1 MGYKPGD
8 DIAARM
14 AEVVGDG
21 PRILAI
27 PDEGIGAEERA
38 IVDEVRAAAGAG
50 PAIEIPDYMRTMLK
64 NPGVFRAQMNI
75 GTAIFQGTLPKR
87 ERELAVLRVGWL
99 CGAPYEWGEH
109 VDIAKRYGVTAEEV
123 ERATAG
129 SAAPGWS
136 EHDRAILKGVE
147 ELLDNKALSQETW
160 DTLAK
165 TWNEAQMLEFP
176 VMVGMYVTTAFV
188 QNSVRNRLAED
199 NPGLSYR

>member
-27 PDEGIGAEERA
+27 PDEGIGAEARA

-75 GTAIFQGTLPKR
+75 GTAIFQGQLPKR

-123 ERATAG
+123 ERTTVG

-147 ELLDNKALSQETW
+147 ELLDNKAVSQETW
-160 DTLAK
+160 DTLAR

-176 VMVGMYVTTAFV
+176 IMVGMYVTTAFV
-188 QNSVRNRLAED
+188 QNSVRTRLAED
-199 NPGLSYR
+199 NPGLTYR

>member
-27 PDEGIGAEERA
+27 PDEGIGAAERA

-50 PAIEIPDYMRTMLK
+50 PATEIPDYMRTMLK
-64 NPGVFRAQMNI
+64 NPGVFRAQMDM
-75 GTAIFQGTLPKR
+75 GTAIFLGTLPKR

-109 VDIAKRYGVTAEEV
+109 VDIAKRYGVTGEEV
-123 ERATAG
+123 ERTTVG

-147 ELLDNKALSQETW
+147 ELFDNKAVSQETW

-188 QNSVRNRLAED
+188 QNSVRTRLAED